1 MMSKNPDT
9 TSPKSISIFKG
20 VSIYR
25 VSNSKFWYVRVWDS
39 ERKKYTVRGTGETS
53 SILARKAAQDL
64 AISMLKEKKPVERE
78 FAFKLYCLK
87 LLRNET
93 EVVARN
99 KRSIGSFKAMKWCI
113 ENDDWGLIK
122 RFGDRDV
129 REITTR
135 DFREYMNYLDI
146 KNPDWAPSSKNTIL
160 ATFRNV
166 LKVAQ
171 EEATID
177 VIPDTPRS
185 KQKDNPRPFFKFF
198 PLVSKQEDQYQR
210 VLNRAEQMA
219 QDNEIIRWI
228 PVTDELRDILL
239 FITHSFV
246 RPTHSEL
253 YSLRHKD
260 VTVATDPRRL
270 IVTIRDGKTGYRV
283 ANTMEAAVSVYSRAC
298 ERYPEHTP
306 DDYIFLPTYQNRVTA
321 GKVIQRQFKK
331 LMELEKLERDPV
343 TNLKHSLYSLRHTA
357 ICMRILLSGGKVNIY
372 NLAKT
377 AGTSVDQIER
387 FYARNLPLNAEMA
400 TNLQSFTDDVKPE
413 IKIQVEDKNGDWI
426 TVKKFDK
433 NTKKIKT
440 EMTTA
445 GKKFNGSRIRAI
457 DENMNLL
464 DIILNG

>member
-1 MMSKNPDT
+1 M
-9 TSPKSISIFKG
+9 
-20 VSIYR
+20 
-25 VSNSKFWYVRVWDS
+25 
-39 ERKKYTVRGTGETS
+39 
-53 SILARKAAQDL
+53 
-64 AISMLKEKKPVERE
+64 
-78 FAFKLYCLK
+78 
-87 LLRNET
+87 
-93 EVVARN
+93 
-99 KRSIGSFKAMKWCI
+99 
-113 ENDDWGLIK
+113 
-122 RFGDRDV
+122 
-129 REITTR
+129 
-135 DFREYMNYLDI
+135 
-146 KNPDWAPSSKNTIL
+146 
-160 ATFRNV
+160 
-166 LKVAQ
+166 
-171 EEATID
+171 
-177 VIPDTPRS
+177 
-185 KQKDNPRPFFKFF
+185 
-198 PLVSKQEDQYQR
+198 
-210 VLNRAEQMA
+210 EQ
-219 QDNEIIRWI
+219 
-228 PVTDELRDILL
+228 
-239 FITHSFV
+239 
-246 RPTHSEL
+246 
-253 YSLRHKD
+253 
-260 VTVATDPRRL
+260 
-270 IVTIRDGKTGYRV
+270 V

-400 TNLQSFTDDVKPE
+400 TNLQSFMDDVKPE

-445 GKKFNGSRIRAI
+445 GKNFKGSRIRAI

-464 DIILNG
+464 DIILN